1 MLPYLLWG
9 WAFLAVGM
17 LALWTVQLRTRNA
30 TSVDLAW
37 AAGLDLLVVGYAA
50 TYPSYPARRS
60 LVCLLG
66 GLWAMRLAFHL
77 YHDRVRG
84 KPEDGRYRTLRD
96 GWGPRAP
103 FRFFLLYQGEA
114 LVAALF
120 SVPLLAAMRGSG
132 VDRWCLAGIAL
143 WAVAVGGET
152 LADRQLARW
161 RADPANHGKTC
172 RTGLWRYSR
181 HPNYFFEWLHWF
193 TYVLIGRGA
202 PLTWLGPALMLL
214 FLIGLTGIPPAEA
227 QALKSRGDD
236 YRAYQRE
243 TSAFIPWPPR
253 RPREA

>member
-17 LALWTVQLRTRNA
+17 TVLWAVQLRTQNA

-37 AAGLDLLVVGYAA
+37 SAGLDLLVVGYAA
-50 TYPSYPARRS
+50 AYPSFPARRS

-84 KPEDGRYRTLRD
+84 KPEDGRYRAMREA
-96 GWGPRAP
+96 WGPRAP
-103 FRFFLLYQGEA
+103 VNFFLFYQGQA

-120 SVPLLAAMRGSG
+120 SVPMLAAMRGSG
-132 VDRWCLAGIAL
+132 LDRWCWAGVAVWAL
-143 WAVAVGGET
+143 AVAGESI
-152 LADRQLARW
+152 ADRQLASW
-161 RADPANHGKTC
+161 RADPAHRGRTC
-172 RTGLWRYSR
+172 RSGLWRYSR
-181 HPNYFFEWLHWF
+181 HPNYFFEWVHWF
-193 TYVLIGRGA
+193 TYVLIGHGA
-202 PLTWLGPALMLL
+202 LLTWIGPALMLVFL
-214 FLIGLTGIPPAEA
+214 FRLTGIPHTEA

-243 TSAFIPWPPR
+243 TSVFVPWFPR
-253 RPREA
+253 RSAPA